1 MLLMMTVNW
10 LLFQEKTQNL
20 ITQNLHLN
28 VYLVKFP
35 QHCHYYEVQQ
45 PLTIKKRKHFMQS
58 LSVYLKMGRKKPS
71 FLRKNLMLEKV
82 DK

>member
-1 MLLMMTVNW
+1 
-10 LLFQEKTQNL
+10 
-20 ITQNLHLN
+20 
-28 VYLVKFP
+28 
-35 QHCHYYEVQQ
+35 
-45 PLTIKKRKHFMQS
+45 MQS